1 MRRQAFE
8 CSKALIV
15 SKLSRYEF
23 ERFRQPSLSTAQLEK
38 ALRDRGSDYEL
49 LLHHHHVHKSCEAA
63 VDAALRARNI
73 QTKVVNR
80 LNFKEACVEWADA
93 VFTAGGDGTF
103 LLASSRIPDNR
114 KPVIGF
120 NSDPTRS
127 EGFLCL
133 PGHFSRNISEA
144 VERLVTGDFHWTFR
158 TRVRITLVGSNV
170 FQPPIEL
177 HDQQLLHPEYR
188 FFDCLQEQ
196 HKSAKTDKRTDQQKR
211 VLPVLALNEVF
222 MGERLSARVS
232 YYEIKLNGGP
242 KVKVKSSGLC
252 VATGTGSTSWAY
264 SIGRL
269 STDSVHELLRAL
281 QSERPDIELNLG
293 DRQLLERVT
302 DRFNNALVFGP
313 EESRLNYV
321 IRDMISASV
330 WPAPRGVI
338 SPRGFA
344 HLLEVKSRCGD
355 AALVVDGG
363 VSFNFN
369 DGTVAV
375 MEVHPEDSLRT
386 VTLVLPN
393 TA

>member
-23 ERFRQPSLSTAQLEK
+23 ERFRQPSLSAAQLEK
-38 ALRDRGSDYEL
+38 ELRRRGSDYEL

-63 VDAALRARNI
+63 VDAALKARNV
-73 QTKVVNR
+73 QTRVVNR
-80 LNFKEACVEWADA
+80 LTLKEGSVEWADG

-103 LLASSRIPDNR
+103 LLAASRVPDNR
-114 KPVIGF
+114 TPVIGF

-133 PGHFSRNISEA
+133 PSHFSRNISEA
-144 VERLVTGDFHWTFR
+144 VERLFAGHFHWTFR
-158 TRVRITLVGSNV
+158 TRVRITLVGSDV

-177 HDQQLLHPEYR
+177 HDQQLLHPEFR

-196 HKSAKTDKRTDQQKR
+196 LPSAKSDKRSDEQKR

-232 YYEIKLNGGP
+232 YHEVRLNGGAR
-242 KVKVKSSGLC
+242 VKVKSSGVC
-252 VATGTGSTSWAY
+252 VSTGTGSTSWAH

-269 STDSVHELLRAL
+269 SSDGAHELLRAL
-281 QSERPDIELNLG
+281 LAERPDLDLDLDDQNLL
-293 DRQLLERVT
+293 QNVT
-302 DRFNNALVFGP
+302 NRYNNALVFGP
-313 EESRLNYV
+313 EESRLTYV
-321 IRDMISASV
+321 IRDMISGGV
-330 WPAPRGVI
+330 WPSPRGVI

-344 HLLEVKSRCGD
+344 HHLEVKSRCGD

-363 VSFNFN
+363 VSFDFN
-369 DGTVAV
+369 DGTVALL
-375 MEVHPEDSLRT
+375 ELHPDDALRT
-386 VTLVLPN
+386 VTLAPP
-393 TA
+393 